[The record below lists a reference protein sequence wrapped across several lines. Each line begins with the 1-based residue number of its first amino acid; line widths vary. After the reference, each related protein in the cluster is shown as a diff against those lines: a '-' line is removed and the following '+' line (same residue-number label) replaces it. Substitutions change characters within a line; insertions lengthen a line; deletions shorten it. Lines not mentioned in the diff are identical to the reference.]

1 MTDDLRCDFGV
12 LICGD
17 DLVPFYE
24 RVGWKRVS
32 NMMTFERFGETG
44 VVIGEVTVYECAGRP
59 LPAGT
64 IDVRGL
70 PA

>member
-1 MTDDLRCDFGV
+1 M
-12 LICGD
+12 
-17 DLVPFYE
+17 
-24 RVGWKRVS
+24 K
-32 NMMTFERFGETG
+32 FERFGRTG
-44 VVIGEVTVYECAGRP
+44 FARTNVMIYECAGRP

>member
-1 MTDDLRCDFGV
+1 MAHELGCDFGV
-12 LICGD
+12 LICND
-17 DLVPFYE
+17 RLAPFYE
-24 RVGWKRVS
+24 GLGWKRAS
-32 NMMTFERFGETG
+32 NTMTFERFGRRG
-44 VVIGEVTVYECAGRP
+44 SVRSNVMIYECAGRP